1 MFPAEFALAV
11 RTSCLTNREAGLLI
25 RSDIE
30 QMALPDM
37 RPQRNVS
44 RRLSERMVVET
55 ILQGGEM
62 SRASLS
68 ARTGLSKQTV
78 SDIMRDLEREG
89 WVVETGRTS
98 GAVGRSAIT
107 YEFVPAAAHV
117 MAADLGGTKVK
128 IGIADL
134 VGDFVAEAVE
144 PTDPRGGQHVV
155 DQISRMC
162 QAAMQDGCLRPGSA
176 RLAVIGVPGVPEP
189 ASGRV
194 RLAPNIAG
202 LDTMDVAASL
212 ERSLGFRVVLSND
225 TNLATQ
231 GEAWRGAGRGVS
243 DLAYVDLGTGVG
255 SGLMIS
261 GELVLGAD
269 NAAGELGFLPFG
281 ADPLEPES
289 LRTGAFERV
298 VAAAGIRNRYTARSG
313 RSASVVEIF
322 DRTRKG
328 DGHAA
333 AVLEETGMLL
343 AAGIAAICAIV
354 NPQKV
359 ILGGSIGSRPELI
372 GAVRTALPRCFP
384 APVEVAAGAL
394 GARAALVG
402 AAAVGLG
409 LLHNALFGGDLGA
422 ERIPL
427 PTGRSGLASGHSPI
441 KSAVTGAVADRPGA
455 KLRGGPFGPSSPLRG
470 AAAPASAMPG
480 RQR

>member
-1 MFPAEFALAV
+1 
-11 RTSCLTNREAGLLI
+11 
-25 RSDIE
+25 
-30 QMALPDM
+30 MALPDM
-37 RPQRNVS
+37 RPLRNVS

-55 ILQGGEM
+55 ILQGAPM

-68 ARTGLSKQTV
+68 VRTGLSKQTISEIV
-78 SDIMRDLEREG
+78 RDLERDG
-89 WVVETGRTS
+89 WVAETGRTS

-107 YEFVPAAAHV
+107 YEFVPGAAHV
-117 MAADLGGTKVK
+117 VAADLGGTKIR
-128 IGIADL
+128 IGITDL
-134 VGDFVAEAVE
+134 VGDFVAEALE
-144 PTDPRGGQHVV
+144 PTDPRGGRHVV
-155 DQISRMC
+155 DQIGRMC
-162 QAAMQDGCLRPGSA
+162 RAAMQEGSLPPGSA

-189 ASGRV
+189 ATSRV
-194 RLAPNIAG
+194 RMAPNIAG

-212 ERSLGFRVVLSND
+212 EDRLGCAVVLCND

-243 DLAYVDLGTGVG
+243 NLAYVHLGTGVG
-255 SGLMIS
+255 SGLMVA

-298 VAAAGIRNRYTARSG
+298 VASAGIRNRYLARAGQSATA
-313 RSASVVEIF
+313 VEIF
-322 DRTRKG
+322 DRARDG
-328 DGHAA
+328 DRHAA

-343 AAGIAAICAIV
+343 AAGIAAICAIL

-359 ILGGSIGSRPELI
+359 ILGGSIGSRSELI
-372 GAVRTALPRCFP
+372 AVVRAALPRCFP

-402 AAAVGLG
+402 AAAVGVG
-409 LLHNALFGGDLGA
+409 LLHNALFGGDVGA

-427 PTGRSGLASGHSPI
+427 PTGRSDPHSGQGP
-441 KSAVTGAVADRPGA
+441 APGGAADRS
-455 KLRGGPFGPSSPLRG
+455 GPEFRVRPLGPPRPMRG
-470 AAAPASAMPG
+470 AEAPASAMPG